1 VNFFGG
7 DEVDGARFD
16 FGNPAFDLAIPGRL
30 SLDIGFPLQGLQK
43 LFCKASS
50 VLGRQGLGSG

>member
-7 DEVDGARFD
+7 DEADGAGLD
-16 FGNPAFDLAIPGRL
+16 FGNPAFNLAIPGSL
-30 SLDIGFPLQGLQK
+30 SLDISFPLQGLQER
-43 LFCKASS
+43 FCKASS